1 MLQFANIFLTLL
13 LARTRSMLRNERRIR
28 NLMIKYTRTDS
39 LSEAVLCAK
48 NTLVHSPTCTKS
60 INIGVNLAKKK
71 MLLDD
76 LLYLPF
82 FLPPFLSLF
91 FFFFFFRSVF
101 ARMKIDLLQPITR
114 ITPTAKLP
122 RQLYITN

>member
-1 MLQFANIFLTLL
+1 
-13 LARTRSMLRNERRIR
+13 
-28 NLMIKYTRTDS
+28 
-39 LSEAVLCAK
+39 
-48 NTLVHSPTCTKS
+48 
-60 INIGVNLAKKK
+60 